1 MPLISPSSQPKG
13 TSPFDDPQPGE
24 TLILLRS
31 GDVASCYAVGDDL
44 DPRSITP
51 AQFIAAAEC
60 EPETPAVPLPEKTN
74 ERVMAAFERFK
85 EEARRSLGRARR
97 PGADT
102 RVRRYLSKQL
112 SIAKQQVIDDAD
124 MLRRIDV
131 LRQIFLDD
139 VPPQVEAALRDIR
152 DLRLEGDYLVH
163 RLEALRE
170 RHRLNPP
177 DDEDEN
183 GGIEPR
189 VVRIVCSDG
198 LI

>member
-1 MPLISPSSQPKG
+1 M
-13 TSPFDDPQPGE
+13 
-24 TLILLRS
+24 ILLRS
-31 GDVASCYAVGDDL
+31 GDVGSCYTVGDDL

-85 EEARRSLGRARR
+85 EEARRSLARARR

-102 RVRRYLSKQL
+102 RVRRYLSKQ
-112 SIAKQQVIDDAD
+112 QVIDDAD
-124 MLRRIDV
+124 MLRRIGV

-139 VPPQVEAALRDIR
+139 VPPQVEVALRDIR
-152 DLRLEGDYLVH
+152 DLRLDGDYLVH